1 MMWVIEDVL
10 KEKSTPQVIKTKTK
24 QEGKDGGNV
33 CEHLRYIGYFI
44 QKTANYI

>member
-10 KEKSTPQVIKTKTK
+10 KEKSTPQVIKTK
-24 QEGKDGGNV
+24 QEEKDGGNV